1 MHNTMNDTLHGL
13 PVTGGKADGIY
24 PDHTPDVLLPLL
36 NETDKLNERFVCLKK
51 QIPAHS
57 DLWRITVEKLRA
69 LWTYHSNA
77 IEGSTL
83 TLGDTIFFL
92 QEGLTV
98 QGKPLKDFL
107 DAQNHAQA
115 VDYLFE
121 VVSDQRPVTEGL
133 IKEINALLLQ
143 GVSHTPAQT
152 AFGSKVNK
160 PLSAGQYKLLPN
172 HVLKRDGTM
181 HKYVNP
187 EHVAVQMQEL
197 TEYIRNSTV
206 HPILLAAVAHYNMVR
221 IHPFDDGNGRGARIL
236 MNIILMKN
244 GYPPAVV
251 KKEEK
256 HFYLQYL
263 NDADHGDILPFTRFI
278 AGQLA
283 DTLRQVLGD
292 WERVGN

>member
-1 MHNTMNDTLHGL
+1 MKPPYQPPHRN
-13 PVTGGKADGIY
+13 GIY
-24 PDHTPDVLLPLL
+24 PKHTPESLLPLL
-36 NETDKLNERFVCLKK
+36 NEVDKLHERFIRYKRHV
-51 QIPAHS
+51 PEHS
-57 DLWRITVEKLRA
+57 DLWRVTQEKLRA

-83 TLGDTIFFL
+83 TLSDTIFFL

-98 QGKPLKDFL
+98 QGKPLQDFL
-107 DAQNHAQA
+107 AAQNHAQT

-121 VVSDQRPVTEGL
+121 TVPTYSTITEGL
-133 IKEINALLLQ
+133 IQHINAMLLYS
-143 GVSHTPAQT
+143 VCPAPM
-152 AFGSKVNK
+152 F
-160 PLSAGQYKLLPN
+160 LPTN
-172 HVLKRDGTM
+172 QACEQ
-181 HKYVNP
+181 P
-187 EHVAVQMQEL
+187 ENLTVQIREL
-197 TEYIRNSTV
+197 TDYIAHCSV
-206 HPILLAAVAHYNMVR
+206 HPVLLAAVAHYNMVR

-263 NDADHGDILPFTRFI
+263 NDADHGDILLFTRFI

>member
-1 MHNTMNDTLHGL
+1 MNDTLHGL

-152 AFGSKVNK
+152 AFGSKVK
-160 PLSAGQYKLLPN
+160 
-172 HVLKRDGTM
+172 M

-197 TEYIRNSTV
+197 TEYIRHSTV

-283 DTLRQVLGD
+283 DTLRQVLAD
-292 WERVGN
+292 WESLGN